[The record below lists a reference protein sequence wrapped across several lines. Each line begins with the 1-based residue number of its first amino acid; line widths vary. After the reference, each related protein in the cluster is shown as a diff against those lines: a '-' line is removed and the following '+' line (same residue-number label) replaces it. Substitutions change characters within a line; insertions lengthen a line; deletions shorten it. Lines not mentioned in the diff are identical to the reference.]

1 MPRKRPPAN
10 TGLRLAPFAKRDL
23 DSLLAAV
30 VMRGYP
36 KKQDDLVA
44 VLILRAAATLIGDDD
59 GLDDLGDEMRSYRIK
74 ANKVGF

>member
-1 MPRKRPPAN
+1 
-10 TGLRLAPFAKRDL
+10 
-23 DSLLAAV
+23 
-30 VMRGYP
+30 MRGYP